1 MFYLKYKGKRL
12 EIHDDNV
19 YAICPGCGR
28 EEKVN
33 LQEIL
38 SCEHADLNSAAVYC
52 LSLIHIYSGHGLRQF
67 QAGFF
72 LRFGIDGLSE
82 RFSPTWV
89 VAHDEPRFPCAVR
102 PLPN

>member
-1 MFYLKYKGKRL
+1 MFYMKHKGKRL
-12 EIHDDNV
+12 EIRDDNV

-52 LSLIHIYSGHGLRQF
+52 EECSAQRERDRA
-67 QAGFF
+67 AGK
-72 LRFGIDGLSE
+72 RVPW
-82 RFSPTWV
+82 PTI
-89 VAHDEPRFPCAVR
+89 
-102 PLPN
+102 